1 VCRYWGYIAIDTG
14 LLWSF
19 IYIGLENT
27 SPGQFKML
35 SLFLERSG
43 TQPLDISLIV
53 GLSTPCPDDWHRFAD
68 QLALI
73 FPAIS
78 RRRRVYVFGEM
89 RHGIYKA
96 LYAFGVCM
104 FCAWRCWMSWI
115 ARAVVTAT
123 TTTKTIMMVIICAFL
138 KAVLHCSTS
147 AFEAHSLTTCE
158 PPLSALVSLHFAYG
172 PEEGQLTFEQYRDA
186 LTVSTALTDL
196 HLIGDVAC
204 TVVIGANGFPDHEL
218 STITLLSL
226 RKLNG
231 LTSSTT

>member
-1 VCRYWGYIAIDTG
+1 MLDVLD
-14 LLWSF
+14 
-19 IYIGLENT
+19 
-27 SPGQFKML
+27 SPCCCYG
-35 SLFLERSG
+35 
-43 TQPLDISLIV
+43 
-53 GLSTPCPDDWHRFAD
+53 DDDDEDNNDGDH
-68 QLALI
+68 LCI
-73 FPAIS
+73 
-78 RRRRVYVFGEM
+78 
-89 RHGIYKA
+89 
-96 LYAFGVCM
+96 
-104 FCAWRCWMSWI
+104 
-115 ARAVVTAT
+115 
-123 TTTKTIMMVIICAFL
+123 L

-196 HLIGDVAC
+196 HLIGDITC